1 MPPTLRS
8 TAIGP
13 DVRRRRLAVIGAA
26 LVVGVGGGWALA
38 SGSGSDPAPAPAP
51 KQAAPNSG
59 SYVPGGN
66 PQREVAVQ
74 PQVAGQAKGKPSK

>member
-1 MPPTLRS
+1 MQPTLRS
-8 TAIGP
+8 TTAIRP

-26 LVVGVGGGWALA
+26 LVVGIGGGWALA
-38 SGSGSDPAPAPAP
+38 SGSGSGDGGVPAPQ
-51 KQAAPNSG
+51 QAVPNSG

-74 PQVAGQAKGKPSK
+74 PRLAEPAK